1 MCSIASTTLNKP
13 LYAIK
18 QVHDVSIS
26 PTLCKSSA
34 CVSCHRGPGT
44 STLALSA
51 HVLRMRQRPSTAWDL
66 LGSHG
71 RCVRRA
77 VYVYV
82 SYRLFQLTNVLRIAV
97 IPAKA
102 GAELLRN
109 AIIIAACT
117 GALVAAGA
125 LLLRLQ
131 LLGQ

>member
-1 MCSIASTTLNKP
+1 MPCACMPWACSGALARLGT
-13 LYAIK
+13 
-18 QVHDVSIS
+18 
-26 PTLCKSSA
+26 
-34 CVSCHRGPGT
+34 CHG
-44 STLALSA
+44 L
-51 HVLRMRQRPSTAWDL
+51 TAA
-66 LGSHG
+66 
-71 RCVRRA
+71 VRRA

-109 AIIIAACT
+109 AIIIAGCT